1 MKKQT
6 IIIAFISSFL
16 MLACATIPSS
26 TVTLTQEVIKE
37 ADEMHQL
44 NIVLVNQL
52 FEERKQV
59 INSFIT
65 NQYTPAIIANYEKL
79 LPDSLDY
86 KKQLPNIMKSII
98 PVINRKKD
106 SLQDVLSA
114 QQQQQQI
121 ITGLNTNYLTYC
133 KATTSLQNLINS
145 AVKLKTAESDALS
158 SIQSLTGDSV
168 DVKKV
173 ESSIDS
179 LLIKVGNS
187 MEKLLDVGNTL
198 NLN

>member
-44 NIVLVNQL
+44 NIMLVNQL

-114 QQQQQQI
+114 QQQQI
-121 ITGLNTNYLTYC
+121 ITGLNTNYLTYS

>member
-1 MKKQT
+1 
-6 IIIAFISSFL
+6 
-16 MLACATIPSS
+16 MLSCATIPSS

-86 KKQLPNIMKSII
+86 KKQLPKIMKSII

-106 SLQDVLSA
+106 SLQDVLST
-114 QQQQQQI
+114 QQQQI
-121 ITGLNTNYLTYC
+121 ITGLNANYLTYS
-133 KATTSLQNLINS
+133 KASTSLQNLINS

-173 ESSIDS
+173 ENSIDS
-179 LLIKVGNS
+179 LLIKAGS
-187 MEKLLDVGNTL
+187 GMEKLLEVGNTL